1 MGICKKLLIGG
12 DMAKISWSR
21 LCGLGLLALGL
32 ALCQPA
38 WADMQAKLN
47 VVGSA
52 LARSGQSISSLA
64 VAGFTDA
71 GSGDAALAQA
81 LEDGLRKAVSRTK
94 KLKVLP
100 ASADPSKA
108 AALLTGTYSA
118 QDGGLAVHVLL
129 QDASGTPL
137 GFTRDL
143 VLASEDLQ
151 AAGLSLPAASA
162 PAAAEQEP
170 LLAKPALVDPYYSGQ
185 AIPTLSPRAPRRP
198 GRPFHVDVSAGYKA
212 FFPTNSTFAP
222 WIGGRADGASMGLSF
237 NDWVLVDVDYWHAN
251 INGMGTVDGLDYF
264 GTDLAITYPMRFGPL
279 TFYLGPGGRF
289 ADLQVHDT
297 AVNDDSDQA
306 SFGNNALTAVVG
318 AKLRYDMVGL
328 DLRYA
333 YDLVSSYTGYHTVR
347 LGGFLEFG
355 R

>member
-1 MGICKKLLIGG
+1 
-12 DMAKISWSR
+12 MAKSFWSR
-21 LCGLGLLALGL
+21 LGLLALGL

-71 GSGDAALAQA
+71 GSGDAALAKA
-81 LEDGLRKAVSRTK
+81 LEDGLRKAVRRPGK
-94 KLKVLP
+94 FKVLA

-108 AALLTGTYSA
+108 GALLTGTYSA
-118 QDGGLAVHVLL
+118 EDGGLAVHVLL
-129 QDASGTPL
+129 QDASGAKLP
-137 GFTRDL
+137 FTRDL
-143 VLASEDLQ
+143 VLTSDDLQ
-151 AAGLSLPAASA
+151 AAGLSLPEASA
-162 PAAAEQEP
+162 TLSEQEP
-170 LLAKPALVDPYYSGQ
+170 LLAKPALVDPYYNSQ
-185 AIPTLSPRAPRRP
+185 AIPTLAPRAPRGP

-222 WIGGRADGASMGLSF
+222 WVGGRADGASLGLSF
-237 NDWVLVDVDYWHAN
+237 NDWVLVDADYWHAN
-251 INGMGTVDGLDYF
+251 ISGLGTVDGLDYF
-264 GTDLAITYPMRFGPL
+264 GTALAITYPLRLGPL
-279 TFYLGPGGRF
+279 TLYLGPGGRF
-289 ADLQVHDT
+289 ADVQVHDT
-297 AVNDDSDQA
+297 AISNDGDQA
-306 SFGNNALTAVVG
+306 SFGNNAFTAVAG
-318 AKLRYDMVGL
+318 AKLRYERVGL
-328 DLRYA
+328 DLRYT